1 MKQNEK
7 DSISDWLNS
16 EEAARFLKID
26 KPTLMNLVSNGRI
39 PYFKFGRSNR
49 YLRSELENM
58 LRSMPMGERLWES
71 NRMR

>member
-1 MKQNEK
+1 MKQDVK

-16 EEAARFLKID
+16 EEAARYLKID
-26 KPTLMNLVSNGRI
+26 KATLMNLVSNGRI

-49 YLRSELENM
+49 YLQSELEKM

-71 NRMR
+71 SKTK